1 MDLFKNK
8 NKKKGSKIHSEP
20 ATRKLNKG
28 TLRAHLSK
36 RYKGQVAE
44 RIIQIL
50 ELGPKPL
57 DLEEYVVFF
66 ENLINFQQEKLL
78 RISFCIFD
86 FDEDGKIDEL
96 DLFALTRIYDEF
108 GYDLMSLS
116 KQRG

>member
-1 MDLFKNK
+1 M
-8 NKKKGSKIHSEP
+8 
-20 ATRKLNKG
+20 
-28 TLRAHLSK
+28 
-36 RYKGQVAE
+36 
-44 RIIQIL
+44 
-50 ELGPKPL
+50 GPKPL

-116 KQRG
+116 K